1 MLKLYTS
8 EFIRIV
14 LNAHQIFTL
23 NTDFNKL
30 LIAFLV
36 FYFCTLNHAYFNYCT
51 IFPFILDFIVI
62 YWICKKSTSCK
73 VYAMKPAL
81 TANVDK
87 NRSKYPIF
95 GKEFL

>member
-30 LIAFLV
+30 LTYKAVKPRVQVKSPISSSAIV
-36 FYFCTLNHAYFNYCT
+36 VTIKFY
-51 IFPFILDFIVI
+51 LDV
-62 YWICKKSTSCK
+62 
-73 VYAMKPAL
+73 
-81 TANVDK
+81 
-87 NRSKYPIF
+87 
-95 GKEFL
+95 